1 MKLSILILFIL
12 LLLIIPIVSAT
23 TVVIY
28 PTSDGDVSRIANGNT
43 YTTIRGGAGTN
54 VYDASANGQVD
65 DSTGAA
71 NPNFYD
77 IRCEGYSFNT
87 SSIPDSATINS
98 ATFGLYVDWAA
109 TNIGNPDYGISN
121 GSFGDN
127 TAIAAGDFQKRG
139 SLELAP
145 RIPIGS
151 IAGGRNNWTL
161 NSTGLSYIN
170 KTGFTVIFL
179 RSSWDLDNSYTGTWG
194 AWGVARIYNTYMVES
209 ADVSKRPFLVVNYTN
224 ATSAGFNV
232 TADSVGTT
240 WIRWTWGP
248 GYNIS
253 GMWVDGYS
261 VCGYDTLLGYVDIV
275 DLTSCVYH
283 TIMVNTTTSDSAT
296 NTTMTTC
303 GTSDSGI
310 KVVEDVPLPTE
321 IIICSLCLSFI
332 ILGVRR
338 K

>member
-1 MKLSILILFIL
+1 MKLFFLVL
-12 LLLIIPIVSAT
+12 LLLFLIVPVSAT
-23 TVVIY
+23 TVTFNATHDGI
-28 PTSDGDVSRIANGNT
+28 PWDNDPAQTWTLKHSATGDVVDNDMADYMTLGDWASS
-43 YTTIRGGAGTN
+43 GAGTYSQFSRPILTFN
-54 VYDASANGQVD
+54 ASTIPDDATITGAIVSVYAESHDTGLGNLAISLI
-65 DSTGAA
+65 DSTPA
-71 NPNFYD
+71 NPMN
-77 IRCEGYSFNT
+77 
-87 SSIPDSATINS
+87 
-98 ATFGLYVDWAA
+98 
-109 TNIGNPDYGISN
+109 
-121 GSFGDN
+121 
-127 TAIAAGDFQKRG
+127 IAAGDYDGTTFTRMAN
-139 SLELAP
+139 SDLTYAAFSNSNP
-145 RIPIGS
+145 
-151 IAGGRNNWTL
+151 NNWTL
-161 NSTGLSYIN
+161 NAAGLTKISKTNTPFSFMLASANDTDNIEPAWSSSTRFRTLFYS
-170 KTGFTVIFL
+170 
-179 RSSWDLDNSYTGTWG
+179 RAHASGT
-194 AWGVARIYNTYMVES
+194 
-209 ADVSKRPFLVVNYTN
+209 KQPFITINYT
-224 ATSAGFNV
+224 AAVAFNV

-261 VCGYDTLLGYVDIV
+261 VCGYDTLATYVDIV
-275 DLTSCVYH
+275 DLTSCVNH